1 MNFKRLFIGVALLQI
16 MFISC
21 SSDDNN
27 NTPLGSYDN
36 GILVLN
42 EGGIGEVTYASNDLQ
57 IIQNDVFATVNGE
70 TNNLGAYAQS
80 MFFNGDRAYIVS
92 IGSNK
97 ITVVNRYSFEYI
109 ATIATGMQIPRYGVV
124 VGGKAYVTN
133 MNDYSIASDDFI
145 TVINLADFS
154 VETPIAVNDY
164 AERIIENDGK
174 LYVSGGSFGSGD
186 KITVINPMT
195 KTIETVIPVGVSPNS
210 LEEEDGIIYVLC
222 GGFDVQNKIVKIN
235 ASTNMIVATINFD
248 SEITNAQNL
257 AIEGNSLYFTS
268 GKKIYKAALNAALV
282 EDNPLITVPALSP
295 YVGYGFAVEDNRI
308 YISEAAADFTSFGK
322 AFVYSTT
329 GTAIDEFQTG
339 VGPNGF
345 YFN

>member
-21 SSDDNN
+21 SSDDDN

-57 IIQNDVFATVNGE
+57 TIQNDVFATVNGE

-92 IGSNK
+92 NGSNK

-133 MNDYSIASDDFI
+133 MNDYLTGSDDFI

-164 AERIIENDGK
+164 AERLIEYNGK

-186 KITVINPMT
+186 KITVINPT
-195 KTIETVIPVGVSPNS
+195 SKTIETVITVGVAPNS
-210 LEEEDGIIYVLC
+210 IEEKNGIIYVLC
-222 GGFDVQNKIVKIN
+222 GGFDVASKIVKID
-235 ASTNMIVATINFD
+235 ASTNSVVATIAFD
-248 SEITNAQNL
+248 ATIVNAQNL
-257 AIEGNSLYFTS
+257 DIEGNSLYFTS
-268 GKKIYKAALNAALV
+268 GAKIYKSALNETLIADEALV
-282 EDNPLITVPALSP
+282 NVPASSP
-295 YVGYGFAVEDNRI
+295 YIGYGFAVKGNRI
-308 YISEAAADFTSFGK
+308 YISEAAADFSSFGK

-329 GTAIDEFQTG
+329 GTAIDNFQTG
-339 VGPNGF
+339 FGPNGF